1 VAKRGTGKTPPSREE
16 LEKLMSADMRA
27 ITAQA
32 DRIGRHFAR
41 SHRVSDSDFHAL
53 LHIMVAETAGE
64 PLTLAQLRQR
74 MGVSAAAITYLVDRM
89 IDAGH
94 IRREPDPAD
103 RRKALLRYEDSG
115 MALAH
120 TFFSPL
126 GRHLRSA
133 LAELPDR
140 DLIAAHRVF
149 TAMIASMSTFE
160 AELHSPPTKPVPT
173 GKSDTSTA
181 SQRRTAGKRTTGRS
195 STRSGRAPAAR

>member
-1 VAKRGTGKTPPSREE
+1 MAKRGAGKAPSSRDE
-16 LEKLMSADMRA
+16 LEKLMSVDMRA

-41 SHRVSDSDFHAL
+41 SHQVSDSDFHAL
-53 LHIMVAETAGE
+53 LHIMVAETAGA

-94 IRREPDPAD
+94 IRREPDPSD

-126 GRHLRSA
+126 GTHLRSA
-133 LAELPDR
+133 IAELPDR
-140 DLIAAHRVF
+140 DLAAAHRVF
-149 TAMIASMSTFE
+149 TAMIASMSAFE
-160 AELHSPPTKPVPT
+160 EELHASASPVTAKSGAAPTN
-173 GKSDTSTA
+173 
-181 SQRRTAGKRTTGRS
+181 QRRKAGKHPVAQLSKRKGQ
-195 STRSGRAPAAR
+195 APAAR